1 MCSESSRF
9 DLGVVLFG
17 VRDFDIYYVL
27 GASAATHPW
36 FTNRGLVLMLR
47 HKGLEGKTLKRPA
60 TRMEERQAFLCAP
73 QRSVWSIGLL
83 FLCGMVT
90 LVSCTRGTDAQPTAV
105 TPPQVETR
113 TAPPAP
119 PEAATADTAALP
131 HIDAKRAF
139 QYTREVTAFGPRY
152 MGSENHK
159 KLERYILDHL
169 KDDHLKGDQVE
180 DDAFTADTV
189 EGKFPVRNIIDK
201 FPGTKDG
208 IIVIMGHY
216 DTNYPLR
223 NIGYVGANDGGS
235 STAILLEFANQ
246 LRGGLRDGGPNK
258 KRDGYSVWLV
268 WTDGEEAVK
277 TWSDTD
283 SVYGSRHLAEKWEKD
298 GTLKKIKALVVM
310 DMIGDADLDI
320 QRNTEGAPWLLDLI
334 YSAAKRLGYQSHF
347 YASELAIEDDHIP
360 FFNRGVPTADV
371 IDLDYGYNNVFHHTA
386 QDTMDKLS
394 PKSLEIAGDTI
405 METIHLLDQR

>member
-1 MCSESSRF
+1 MKKRATNIEICQAFPCAPLWLKICLALPLAVALANTVGCTKGTSA
-9 DLGVVLFG
+9 DAT
-17 VRDFDIYYVL
+17 
-27 GASAATHPW
+27 ASAAP
-36 FTNRGLVLMLR
+36 
-47 HKGLEGKTLKRPA
+47 KSESPA
-60 TRMEERQAFLCAP
+60 AT
-73 QRSVWSIGLL
+73 
-83 FLCGMVT
+83 
-90 LVSCTRGTDAQPTAV
+90 
-105 TPPQVETR
+105 
-113 TAPPAP
+113 PAP
-119 PEAATADTAALP
+119 PEAAAPDTAPLP

-139 QYTREVTAFGPRY
+139 EYTREVTAFGPRY

-159 KLERYILDHL
+159 KLEHYII
-169 KDDHLKGDQVE
+169 DHLKGDQVE

-189 EGKFPVRNIIDK
+189 EGKFPVRNIVAK

-223 NIGYVGANDGGS
+223 NTGYVGANDGGS
-235 STAILLEFANQ
+235 STAILLEYANQ
-246 LRGGLRDGGPNK
+246 LRGGLRDN

-298 GTLKKIKALVVM
+298 GTLKKIKALMVM

-320 QRNTEGAPWLLDLI
+320 QRNTKGAAWLLDLI
-334 YSAAKRLGYQSHF
+334 YTAAERLGYQSHF

-371 IDLDYGYNNVFHHTA
+371 IDLDYGYNNVFHHTP

-394 PKSLEIAGDTI
+394 PKSLEIVGDTI
-405 METIHLLDQR
+405 METIHLLDHR